1 MTVKLSA
8 EQFAAAAIVF
18 YALVGVAGNPGPGL
32 LPGLPLPSYPRVKGS
47 VGPCRR
53 GRIWRRAHPHVSCS
67 LAGSVSCGVFFF
79 SVLALLESFF
89 ALNWLPRPWTGFFR
103 IFIDRSLCISSL
115 RNRQLQFRCH
125 RSNYT
130 CFDLRYEKLLVRI
143 ISYAR
148 NCGYIILSI
157 SPALIVSL
165 N

>member
-18 YALVGVAGNPGPGL
+18 YALVGVAGNPGPAL

-89 ALNWLPRPWTGFFR
+89 ALNWLPRPWTGFFQN
-103 IFIDRSLCISSL
+103 I
-115 RNRQLQFRCH
+115 H
-125 RSNYT
+125 RSIPVY
-130 CFDLRYEKLLVRI
+130 
-143 ISYAR
+143 
-148 NCGYIILSI
+148 ILSTEQTTSVPLPSI
-157 SPALIVSL
+157 ELYMF
-165 N
+165 